1 MTPTK
6 EIIFQ
11 NILIKI
17 RNSNFNSKE
26 DSLPMSPWKWRY
38 MDDLLLK
45 IDGMTQYNNKEIYQF
60 VSKIQEKRRES
71 IYENERHSIDTSIET
86 LHLLNLIVFNIRQVE
101 TNEISIP
108 GIIALGKY
116 LREKGQHVD
125 FVKLEDWIRI
135 LNIKKLTSLLAS
147 FLVQAFNF
155 EKNEVPFLYSEHK
168 NANELLF
175 NTLFIVDKK
184 GSTSHPMRLFRY
196 SKYGYLAY
204 LRTKTKTL
212 LESIEE

>member
-38 MDDLLLK
+38 MDNLLLK

-60 VSKIQEKRRES
+60 VSKIQEKRRVS

-125 FVKLEDWIRI
+125 FVKLEDWIRT

-184 GSTSHPMRLFRY
+184 GGTSHPMRLFRY

>member
-26 DSLPMSPWKWRY
+26 DSIPMSPWKWRY

-60 VSKIQEKRRES
+60 VSKIQEKRRVS

-184 GSTSHPMRLFRY
+184 GGTSHPMRLFRY

>member
-60 VSKIQEKRRES
+60 VSKIQEKRRVS

-147 FLVQAFNF
+147 LLVQAFNF

-184 GSTSHPMRLFRY
+184 GGTSHPMRLFRY

>member
-60 VSKIQEKRRES
+60 VSKIQEKRRVS

-135 LNIKKLTSLLAS
+135 LNIKK
-147 FLVQAFNF
+147 
-155 EKNEVPFLYSEHK
+155 
-168 NANELLF
+168 
-175 NTLFIVDKK
+175 
-184 GSTSHPMRLFRY
+184 
-196 SKYGYLAY
+196 
-204 LRTKTKTL
+204 
-212 LESIEE
+212 

>member
-60 VSKIQEKRRES
+60 VSKIQEKRRVS

-155 EKNEVPFLYSEHK
+155 EKNEVPFLYSEHM

-175 NTLFIVDKK
+175 NTLFIEDK
-184 GSTSHPMRLFRY
+184 GGGTSHPMRLFRY

>member
-60 VSKIQEKRRES
+60 VSKIQEKRRVS

-184 GSTSHPMRLFRY
+184 GGTSHPMRLFRY

>member
-60 VSKIQEKRRES
+60 VSKIQEKRRVS

-175 NTLFIVDKK
+175 NTLFIIDKK
-184 GSTSHPMRLFRY
+184 GGTSHPMRLFRY

>member
-60 VSKIQEKRRES
+60 VSKIQEKRRLS

-175 NTLFIVDKK
+175 NTLFIEDKK
-184 GSTSHPMRLFRY
+184 GGTSHPMRLFRY

>member
-60 VSKIQEKRRES
+60 VSKIQEKRRVS

-135 LNIKKLTSLLAS
+135 LNIKKLTSLFAS

-175 NTLFIVDKK
+175 NTLFIEDKK
-184 GSTSHPMRLFRY
+184 GGTSHPMRLFRY

>member
-60 VSKIQEKRRES
+60 VSKIQEKRRVS

-135 LNIKKLTSLLAS
+135 LNIKKLTSLFAS

-175 NTLFIVDKK
+175 NTLFIEDKR
-184 GSTSHPMRLFRY
+184 GGTSHPMRLFRY

>member
-60 VSKIQEKRRES
+60 VSKIQEKRRVS

-155 EKNEVPFLYSEHK
+155 EKNEVPFLYSEHM

-184 GSTSHPMRLFRY
+184 VGTSHPVRLFRY

>member
-45 IDGMTQYNNKEIYQF
+45 IDGMAQYNNKEIYQF
-60 VSKIQEKRRES
+60 VSKIQEKRRVS

-175 NTLFIVDKK
+175 NTLFIEDKK
-184 GSTSHPMRLFRY
+184 GGTSHTMRLFRY

>member
-26 DSLPMSPWKWRY
+26 DSIPMSPWKWRY

-60 VSKIQEKRRES
+60 VSKIQEKRRVS

-175 NTLFIVDKK
+175 NTLFIEDKK
-184 GSTSHPMRLFRY
+184 GGTSHPMRLFRY

>member
-135 LNIKKLTSLLAS
+135 LNIKKLTSLFAS

-184 GSTSHPMRLFRY
+184 GGTSHPMRLFRY

>member
-26 DSLPMSPWKWRY
+26 DSIPMSPWKWRN

-60 VSKIQEKRRES
+60 VSKIQEKRRVS

-184 GSTSHPMRLFRY
+184 GGTSHPMRLFRY

>member
-60 VSKIQEKRRES
+60 VSKIQEKRRVS

-86 LHLLNLIVFNIRQVE
+86 LHLLNLIIFNIRQVE

-184 GSTSHPMRLFRY
+184 GGTSHPMRLFRY

>member
-60 VSKIQEKRRES
+60 VSKIQEKRRLS

-168 NANELLF
+168 SANELLF

-184 GSTSHPMRLFRY
+184 GGTSHPMRLFRY

>member
-60 VSKIQEKRRES
+60 VSKIQEKRRVS

-175 NTLFIVDKK
+175 NTLFLVDKK
-184 GSTSHPMRLFRY
+184 GGTSHPMRLFRY

>member
-60 VSKIQEKRRES
+60 VSKIQEKRRVS

-175 NTLFIVDKK
+175 NTLFIVDKN
-184 GSTSHPMRLFRY
+184 GGTSHPMRLFRY

>member
-45 IDGMTQYNNKEIYQF
+45 IDGMMQYNNKEIYQF
-60 VSKIQEKRRES
+60 VSKIQEKRRVS

-184 GSTSHPMRLFRY
+184 GGTSHPMRLFRY

>member
-60 VSKIQEKRRES
+60 VSKIQEKRRVS

-155 EKNEVPFLYSEHK
+155 EKNEVPFLYSEHM

-175 NTLFIVDKK
+175 NTLFIEGKK
-184 GSTSHPMRLFRY
+184 GGTSHPMRLFRY

>member
-60 VSKIQEKRRES
+60 VSKIQEKRRLS

-147 FLVQAFNF
+147 FLVHAFNF

-184 GSTSHPMRLFRY
+184 GGTSHPMRLFRY

>member
-1 MTPTK
+1 
-6 EIIFQ
+6 
-11 NILIKI
+11 
-17 RNSNFNSKE
+17 
-26 DSLPMSPWKWRY
+26 MSPWKWRY

-60 VSKIQEKRRES
+60 VSKIQEKRRVS

-184 GSTSHPMRLFRY
+184 GGTSHPMRLFRY

>member
-60 VSKIQEKRRES
+60 VSKIQEKRRVS

-184 GSTSHPMRLFRY
+184 VGTSHPVRLFKY

>member
-60 VSKIQEKRRES
+60 VSKIQEKRRVS

-86 LHLLNLIVFNIRQVE
+86 LHLLNLIIFNIRQVE

-175 NTLFIVDKK
+175 NTLFIEDKK
-184 GSTSHPMRLFRY
+184 GGTSHPMRLFRY

>member
-60 VSKIQEKRRES
+60 VSKIQEKRRVS

-155 EKNEVPFLYSEHK
+155 EKNEVPFLYSEPK

-184 GSTSHPMRLFRY
+184 GGTSHPMRLFRY

>member
-26 DSLPMSPWKWRY
+26 DSIPMSPWKWRY

-60 VSKIQEKRRES
+60 VSKIQEKRRVS

-175 NTLFIVDKK
+175 NTLFIEDK
-184 GSTSHPMRLFRY
+184 GGGTSHPMRLFRY

>member
-60 VSKIQEKRRES
+60 VSKIQEKRRVS

-175 NTLFIVDKK
+175 NTLFIEDKK
-184 GSTSHPMRLFRY
+184 GGTSHPMRLFRY

>member
-17 RNSNFNSKE
+17 RNSNFYSKE

-60 VSKIQEKRRES
+60 VSKIQEKRRVS

-135 LNIKKLTSLLAS
+135 LNIKKLASLLAS
-147 FLVQAFNF
+147 FLVHAFNF

-184 GSTSHPMRLFRY
+184 GGTSHPMRLFRY

>member
-26 DSLPMSPWKWRY
+26 DSLPMSPWKWKY

-60 VSKIQEKRRES
+60 VSKIQEKRRVS

-184 GSTSHPMRLFRY
+184 GGTSHPMRLFRY

>member
-60 VSKIQEKRRES
+60 VSKIQEKRRVS

-125 FVKLEDWIRI
+125 FVKLEDWIRT

-184 GSTSHPMRLFRY
+184 GGTSHPMRLFRY

>member
-17 RNSNFNSKE
+17 RNCNFNSKE
-26 DSLPMSPWKWRY
+26 DSIPMSPWKWRY

-60 VSKIQEKRRES
+60 VSKIQEKRRVS

-175 NTLFIVDKK
+175 NTLFIEDKK
-184 GSTSHPMRLFRY
+184 GGTSHPMRLFRY

>member
-60 VSKIQEKRRES
+60 VSKIQEKRRVS

-155 EKNEVPFLYSEHK
+155 EKNEVPFLYSEHM

-184 GSTSHPMRLFRY
+184 GGTSHPMRLFRY

>member
-45 IDGMTQYNNKEIYQF
+45 IDGMMQYNNKEIYQF
-60 VSKIQEKRRES
+60 VSKIQEKRRVS

-175 NTLFIVDKK
+175 NTLFIVEKK
-184 GSTSHPMRLFRY
+184 GGTSHPMRLFRY

>member
-60 VSKIQEKRRES
+60 VSKIQEKRRIS

-86 LHLLNLIVFNIRQVE
+86 LHLLNLIIFNIRQVE

-184 GSTSHPMRLFRY
+184 GGTSHPMRLFRY

>member
-60 VSKIQEKRRES
+60 VSKIQEKRRVS

-175 NTLFIVDKK
+175 NTLFIEDKR
-184 GSTSHPMRLFRY
+184 GGTSHPMRLFRY

>member
-60 VSKIQEKRRES
+60 VSKIQEKRRVS

-155 EKNEVPFLYSEHK
+155 EKNEVPFLYSEHM

-175 NTLFIVDKK
+175 NTLFIEDKK
-184 GSTSHPMRLFRY
+184 GGTSHPMRLFRY

>member
-60 VSKIQEKRRES
+60 VSKIQEKRRVS
-71 IYENERHSIDTSIET
+71 IYENERHSIDT

-101 TNEISIP
+101 TNKISIP

-184 GSTSHPMRLFRY
+184 GGTSHPMRLFRY

>member
-60 VSKIQEKRRES
+60 VSKIQEKRRVS

-147 FLVQAFNF
+147 FLVHAFNF

-175 NTLFIVDKK
+175 NTLFLVDKK
-184 GSTSHPMRLFRY
+184 GGTSHPMRLFRY

>member
-60 VSKIQEKRRES
+60 VSKIQEKRRVS

-147 FLVQAFNF
+147 FLVHAFNF

-184 GSTSHPMRLFRY
+184 GGTSHPMRLFRY